1 MGSAWARITHNYWN
15 SSPPILANYWTS
27 ILRDPGDE
35 IQLPVRPY
43 GGATILRRIKHE
55 HNGLVAGLV
64 AVSSSA
70 TLRVMDR
77 VEQNVLS
84 DKIDPK
90 NFADAFIRDLNM
102 LALVA
107 ALIAQLSIT
116 TFALPMLS
124 SAHWV
129 CKAGLAG
136 SLSFGTL
143 AAWFSSNMARN
154 LSSLDSAEDIK
165 SWLSRPAGK
174 KVLED
179 FCSAYV
185 TRFRD
190 IEAASDEQKRFA
202 KEDIVNFI
210 QENKWKQASYSSCF
224 LLALPSVLLNFSVA
238 LLLTALAVYL
248 GDVWRSKLDPVA
260 GDIPSRAVFICYTL
274 ALGCAL
280 LVFSWAC
287 RRKDAELHSL
297 RNLISQLKDT

>member
-1 MGSAWARITHNYWN
+1 MSV
-15 SSPPILANYWTS
+15 
-27 ILRDPGDE
+27 LRDPRDE
-35 IQLPVRPY
+35 TLLPVRSY
-43 GGATILRRIKHE
+43 GGATILRRMKRE
-55 HNGLVAGLV
+55 HNGLVAILV
-64 AVSSSA
+64 AFSSNA
-70 TLRVMDR
+70 TLRIMDR

-84 DKIDPK
+84 DKTDPK

-124 SAHWV
+124 NVHWV
-129 CKAGLAG
+129 CKAAFAG
-136 SLSFGTL
+136 SLSFGIL

-154 LSSLDSAEDIK
+154 LSSLDTAEDVK

-174 KVLED
+174 KELKD
-179 FCSAYV
+179 FYKTYV

-190 IEAASDEQKRFA
+190 IEAASDEQKRLA

-210 QENKWKQASYSSCF
+210 KEKKWKQASFSSCF

-238 LLLTALAVYL
+238 FLLTALAVYL
-248 GDVWRSKLDPVA
+248 GDVWGLKLDPAA
-260 GDIPSRAVFICYTL
+260 GEIASRAVFICYTL

-280 LVFSWAC
+280 LVFSWASS
-287 RRKDAELHSL
+287 RKDAELHSL
-297 RNLISQLKDT
+297 RILISQVNGI

>member
-1 MGSAWARITHNYWN
+1 M
-15 SSPPILANYWTS
+15 S
-27 ILRDPGDE
+27 ILRDPRDE

-55 HNGLVAGLV
+55 HNGFVASLVAF
-64 AVSSSA
+64 SSSA
-70 TLRVMDR
+70 TLRIMDR

-102 LALVA
+102 LALIA

-116 TFALPMLS
+116 AFALPMLS
-124 SAHWV
+124 GVHWV

-136 SLSFGTL
+136 SLSFGAL

-154 LSSLDSAEDIK
+154 LSSLDSAEDVK
-165 SWLSRPAGK
+165 SWLSKPAGE
-174 KVLED
+174 KVLKD
-179 FCSAYV
+179 FCNAYV
-185 TRFRD
+185 VRLKD
-190 IEAASDEQKRFA
+190 IEAASDEQKRVA
-202 KEDIVNFI
+202 KEDIISFV
-210 QENKWKQASYSSCF
+210 QDNKWKQASYSSCF
-224 LLALPSVLLNFSVA
+224 LLALPSVLLNLSVTFF
-238 LLLTALAVYL
+238 LIALAVYL

-260 GDIPSRAVFICYTL
+260 GDIPSRAVFICYTI

-280 LVFSWAC
+280 SVFSWAC
-287 RRKDAELHSL
+287 SRKDAELHSL